1 MTPDGAYIAPGLHED
16 RQEALLIHA
25 LARSGAEASI
35 MLPFRVLGGE
45 PPHRCVEIDEPM
57 PNAASDVGLM
67 QPTRRAWGVGAPRR
81 RGEAFFKRRS

>member
-1 MTPDGAYIAPGLHED
+1 
-16 RQEALLIHA
+16 
-25 LARSGAEASI
+25 